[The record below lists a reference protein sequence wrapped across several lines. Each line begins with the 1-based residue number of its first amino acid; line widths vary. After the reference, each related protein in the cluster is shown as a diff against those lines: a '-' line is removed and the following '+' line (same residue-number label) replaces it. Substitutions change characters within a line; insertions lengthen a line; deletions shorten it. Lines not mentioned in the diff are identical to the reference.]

1 MEWIAWNKQ
10 IKHGYIL
17 IGLLFAVCIS
27 LSGCNKKNND
37 SYRNVIITTPSS
49 VGSGYILRA
58 EDDGLVI
65 ITALHVIEDWNENG
79 SIEYFDKSTSFGL
92 KVGADESRDLC
103 YLEVPKEYCDTKMYD
118 IILDN
123 INRDSTNNVYLED
136 SYYYD
141 DSYLKG
147 LLDSDDLKDACFSF
161 YDSLNNKI
169 IEGSFIGKP
178 EYNYEL
184 DMIVILGNI
193 KSGEVNEGISGSA
206 IINED
211 GYFIGTIIAG
221 NDNGIIAIAPF

>member
-37 SYRNVIITTPSS
+37 SYRNVIITTQGF

-65 ITALHVIEDWNENG
+65 ITALHVIKDWNENG
-79 SIEYFDKSTSFGL
+79 SIEYFDKSTTFGL

-103 YLEVPKEYCDTKMYD
+103 YLEVPKEYCDAKMYD

-136 SYYYD
+136 SYYND
-141 DSYLKG
+141 DSNLKS
-147 LLDSDDLKDACFSF
+147 LLDKDELINSHFYF
-161 YDSLNNKI
+161 YDGINNNL
-169 IEGSFIGKP
+169 IEGKFISNP

-184 DMIVILGNI
+184 DKIVLLGNCD
-193 KSGEVNEGISGSA
+193 KKAVNEGISGSA
-206 IINED
+206 VISTD
-211 GYFIGTIIAG
+211 GTFIGTIIAG
-221 NDNGIIAIAPF
+221 NDKGILAISPF